1 MKLQETIEMIC
12 EKWGGD
18 QLQGYTVA
26 SDAAAI
32 YATREGLERQGK
44 MIEENYKLL
53 STDPDSLTPH
63 EQEIFSDLS
72 EWIQEKI
79 SSGRYPGIKLMA
91 ILPREDGDFS
101 MESFEIN

>member
-18 QLQGYTVA
+18 RLQGVNADEATA
-26 SDAAAI
+26 MF
-32 YATREGLERQGK
+32 ATREGLERQGK

-53 STDPDSLTPH
+53 NTDRNDLAPS
-63 EQEIFSDLS
+63 EQEIFDDLS
-72 EWIQEKI
+72 GWIEEKI

-91 ILPREDGDFS
+91 LLPREDGDLS
-101 MESFEIN
+101 METFEIN